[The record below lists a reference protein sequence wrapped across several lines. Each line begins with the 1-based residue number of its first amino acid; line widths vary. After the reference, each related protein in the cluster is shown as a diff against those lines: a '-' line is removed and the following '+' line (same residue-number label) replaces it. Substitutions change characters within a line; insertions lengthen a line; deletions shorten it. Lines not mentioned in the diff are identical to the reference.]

1 MNLIK
6 VVMMNG
12 FKIYLEM
19 KINQK
24 DLEQRKEKQNNDG

>member
-12 FKIYLEM
+12 FKIYLEK

-24 DLEQRKEKQNNDG
+24 DLEQRKEK